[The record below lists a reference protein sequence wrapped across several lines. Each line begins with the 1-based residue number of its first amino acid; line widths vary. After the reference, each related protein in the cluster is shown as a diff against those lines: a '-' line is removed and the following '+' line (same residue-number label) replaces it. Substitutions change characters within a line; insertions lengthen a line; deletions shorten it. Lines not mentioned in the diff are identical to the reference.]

1 LRNAQRSVIPI
12 IPGTQQRFFI
22 LALDPNIRNASLLEE
37 SSKYGDI
44 LLGDFYEDYHRLSY
58 KHAMGLIWAASHCLS
73 QNKWFSSYPE
83 SFYPDFLSGWAYIA
97 TQASVQALASSL
109 LKEKQSI
116 FWIDD
121 VWITGMIGR
130 EHLGLRL
137 KSLNRFFAEYRD
149 YIEAI
154 EAFGKQCT
162 SRRDLCSRDSI
173 VSKEPRRLRD
183 CSSGPCLREVS
194 PDSNKMSCLAK
205 YANPFDFHT
214 QKVLDKSFLFEF
226 GG

>member
-1 LRNAQRSVIPI
+1 MDDDIMVRMDRVRKELPYIFEDDQYA
-12 IPGTQQRFFI
+12 
-22 LALDPNIRNASLLEE
+22 LAGYVQSNLKPSRDPKS
-37 SSKYGDI
+37 
-44 LLGDFYEDYHRLSY
+44 
-58 KHAMGLIWAASHCLS
+58 
-73 QNKWFSSYPE
+73 KWFSSYPE

-149 YIEAI
+149 YVDQCCFIDTSLECMYWVGPSEGKIEAI